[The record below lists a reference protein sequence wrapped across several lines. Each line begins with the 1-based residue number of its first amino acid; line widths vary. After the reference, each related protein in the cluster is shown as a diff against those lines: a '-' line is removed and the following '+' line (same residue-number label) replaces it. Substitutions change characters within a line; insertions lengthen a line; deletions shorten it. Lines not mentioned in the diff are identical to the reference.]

1 MVRHSLIK
9 VTLIPSNVDATQGA
23 SLHVALQREYAEDD
37 ASEPS
42 GESVYVKDQVD
53 AQIADPAII
62 EQARALM
69 VAIAQHYADNVKVIV
84 KRSPA
89 RSIPLIEPT
98 AAAPRAVR

>member
-23 SLHVALQREYAEDD
+23 SLHVAMQREYAEED
-37 ASEPS
+37 ASDPS
-42 GESVYVKDQVD
+42 GEAIYARDQVD

-62 EQARALM
+62 EQARALLI
-69 VAIAQHYADNVKVIV
+69 AIAQHYADNVKVTV
-84 KRSPA
+84 KRSPS